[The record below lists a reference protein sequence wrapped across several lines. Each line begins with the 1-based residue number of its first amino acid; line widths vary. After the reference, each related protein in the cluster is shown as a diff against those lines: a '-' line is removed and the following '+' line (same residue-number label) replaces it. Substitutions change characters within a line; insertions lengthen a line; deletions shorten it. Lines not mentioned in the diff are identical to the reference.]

1 MATRKCLLMFQDNPI
16 IAAVRNPKDIYDA
29 IHSQSQIIFLL
40 TGNVFNLKKL
50 VELCI
55 KADKYVF
62 IHLDLIKGYSQDN
75 YFIKYLKDEI
85 NPTGIITTK
94 NNIITRAKQENLMTI
109 QRLFLL
115 DSSAMDIS
123 IESAKKIKP
132 DAVEIL
138 PGLVPKLIK
147 SVKKE
152 INMPIVT
159 GGFIETEEEVRS
171 CLAAGA
177 LSVSTSYK
185 PLWDKIKLIR
195 EEQQSLLQTIS

>member
-1 MATRKCLLMFQDNPI
+1 MSTRKCLLMFQDNPI
-16 IAAVRNPKDIYDA
+16 IVAVRNPKDIYDA
-29 IHSQSQIIFLL
+29 INSKSHIIFLL
-40 TGNVFNLKKL
+40 TGNVFNLKKM
-50 VELCI
+50 VELCNNAG
-55 KADKYVF
+55 KCVF
-62 IHLDLIKGYSQDN
+62 THLDLIKGYSQDN

-94 NNIITRAKQENLMTI
+94 NNIIARAKQENLLTI

-115 DSSAMDIS
+115 DSSAMDVSIS
-123 IESAKKIKP
+123 SAKKIKP

-147 SVKKE
+147 SVKNQ
-152 INMPIVT
+152 INIPIVT

-177 LSVSTSYK
+177 ISVSTSHK
-185 PLWDKIKLIR
+185 PLWNKISLIR
-195 EEQQSLLQTIS
+195 GEHRSLPED